1 MSELELYQGLAD
13 RDDAAFRIL
22 YRDQFDTIKH
32 LIRQKGGTDDDASD
46 VFQEGV
52 IALWTNIKQGK
63 FEYRPNVK
71 ISTYLYS
78 VCHRLWLKRIRDEK
92 KHVSLD
98 QQTVEPYEE
107 AELPGSDLQDEAVL
121 KLRTIFSNL
130 GVKCQKILKMFYYEK
145 LSMKDIAQTMDYE
158 INTAKNEKY
167 RCMKKIRSTYQAQ

>member
-13 RDDAAFRIL
+13 RDDAAFRAL

-52 IALWTNIKQGK
+52 IALWSNIKNGK
-63 FEYRPNVK
+63 FEYRPNVRV
-71 ISTYLYS
+71 STYLYS
-78 VCHRLWLKRIRDEK
+78 ICHRLWLKKIRDEK
-92 KHVSLD
+92 RHVSLD
-98 QQTVEPYEE
+98 QQTTEPFEE
-107 AELPGSDLQDEAVL
+107 AQLPGADLQDEAVTR
-121 KLRTIFSNL
+121 LRNVFTSL
-130 GVKCQKILKMFYYEK
+130 GDKCQQILKMFYYQK
-145 LSMKDIAQTMDYE
+145 LSMKDIADTMNYE